1 MGQHALD
8 KAEAA
13 SKYWN
18 EKQFPQWREDI
29 PELLE
34 IMKGEP
40 NFLLWQLGI
49 TTVVAFQ
56 VGWDACLSGKES
68 LMVKYIAMGSV
79 VRDPITNFSGT
90 VVARTEW
97 LWGCVR
103 LGVQA
108 SEVKDGKPVEE
119 SWFDEQ
125 RLVVVRG
132 PVEDGPL
139 TQSGGPAREGRRSR
153 EG

>member
-1 MGQHALD
+1 MAEKIAL
-8 KAEAA
+8 
-13 SKYWN
+13 
-18 EKQFPQWREDI
+18 
-29 PELLE
+29 
-34 IMKGEP
+34 
-40 NFLLWQLGI
+40 
-49 TTVVAFQ
+49 
-56 VGWDACLSGKES
+56 
-68 LMVKYIAMGSV
+68 GSV

-90 VVARTEW
+90 VIARTEW

-119 SWFDEQ
+119 SWFDEE

-132 PVEDGPL
+132 PVGDGPL
-139 TQSGGPAREGRRSR
+139 TQSGGPSREGRRSR